1 MNKFVK
7 LAAVAATVL
16 ATTPALAA
24 PVGVTGAPPTATAR
38 IIRPLSLTSTG
49 SLNFGT
55 IVLNGVSANRT
66 VALSSGNV
74 LDCGAGT
81 TELQC
86 SGATSVPTYNV
97 RGTNN
102 QVVTVIKTATN
113 LTNCTD
119 GSTLSMT
126 PTGAEQRHADQ
137 FGRPGPRLQHRR
149 NDRDRRRDD
158 RWRLFGHRQRPGRLS
173 ISCFNSLSVAPVRRR
188 SGPEE
193 GSPVDP
199 AALFA
204 VPQARC
210 ARFTAGKRPWLA
222 VK

>member
-1 MNKFVK
+1 MNKFIK

-24 PVGVTGAPPTATAR
+24 PGGVTGAPPTATAR
-38 IIRPLSLTSTG
+38 IIRPLSLTAPG

-55 IVLNGVSANRT
+55 IGRNGVSANRT

-97 RGTNN
+97 QGTNN

-113 LTNCTD
+113 LTNSTD

-126 PTGAEQRHADQ
+126 PTGAATVTLANS
-137 FGRPGPRLQHRR
+137 GAPGS
-149 NDRDRRRDD
+149 N
-158 RWRLFGHRQRPGRLS
+158 
-173 ISCFNSLSVAPVRRR
+173 FNIGGTIVIGAATTDGVY
-188 SGPEE
+188 SGTVNVQ
-193 GSPVDP
+193 VDY
-199 AALFA
+199 
-204 VPQARC
+204 Q
-210 ARFTAGKRPWLA
+210 
-222 VK
+222 